1 MSKNI
6 KKSLKYFIIFIGI
19 VIGLPSLLY
28 LILRIP
34 EVQTFAIKT
43 VSHHFS
49 EKINSTITVGRM
61 EFKFFNKLSID
72 DVLIKDQNNDTLIF
86 APNVTAGIRNIN
98 FIHKSIRLRRWVLLK
113 PQTNTLITLGKV
125 ELLNPVVAFITDSSG
140 LMNLTWYLNLLKAS
154 ADSLNNVKSIITID
168 QIDISNARFSLI
180 NHSGIRGK
188 SVIDFNNLKFS
199 GVNGTLEN
207 FKVQDDT
214 ASFEVYNL
222 GFRESS
228 GFVVKKMSSGVV
240 LAKQNF
246 LLNSTFL
253 NCDSSI
259 LNLSR
264 IGIHADSATS
274 FKNFTEEVNL
284 DIVLEKSL
292 ISTEDLKYFVPFTN
306 GMNESI
312 WLSGKVFGTVSEL
325 RGRNIELSY
334 RDNTYL
340 DCNFNFT
347 GLTKIEDAFM
357 YIGVNSLKTNVIDI
371 DKFQIPG
378 KKKIIFPEVLYKL
391 GNINFEGSFTGF
403 TTDFVTY
410 GKIRTSLGNIST
422 DISLRPDKSNKFR
435 IKGLISGTNIDL
447 GEISGNS
454 KLLGKLSMEANIDGF
469 ASSLNKFSTNLT
481 GKVDSIEINRYI
493 YRNIA
498 LNGFFTEKTWD
509 GSIKIAEE
517 NIKLDLMG
525 MFNFNGKLPEFDF
538 TLNLSGAN
546 LNKLNF
552 DLKDT
557 TSALAV
563 LLTANFKGNNIDN
576 LDGEIKLLNSRI
588 RKYGNNLDLYDFSLR
603 TYTENNKPVLSLRT
617 DFADA
622 DLKGKYNFSGL
633 EVLVKSTLARLM
645 PSEFKLPEKQTVSDQ
660 NKFTFNINF
669 KNTDKINNFF
679 RTGFLLSDKSF
690 INGVISPDSIIRVEG
705 KASTL
710 TFKNNLFKDLSVNVS
725 VSGSTLSSR
734 LNTSSVTLLGQTQLR
749 GFSVNLDTKP
759 DNFIFSFDWDNKEK
773 ILNKGNFAASGT
785 VTREIAGKGN
795 PILKIY
801 IDSSDVYVRDNLWK
815 IKQSSI
821 FVDSNSVQINKIYIG
836 TDDHYYLAEGSVSED
851 PVDTLRLEFIGID
864 ISPVN
869 YIIKK
874 KDINNENIIPIN
886 IKGILNGNILLTNIY
901 KDLLIESNIRLNN
914 FSILNSEYGN
924 ISVSSKWDVIEQ
936 VVKINASNNLD
947 GKKMF
952 DIVGLYNP
960 STKKIDLNFNA
971 DKLPIDAL
979 NPLLKVFASGIKG
992 TASGKV
998 NLSGELNKLVLNGA
1012 IKAENASMKIDYL
1025 QTKYTL
1031 NDTVR
1036 FDKNGIKF
1044 NNIRL
1049 NDEKGNIA
1057 TLSGYVY
1064 HKYFK
1069 DYKADLLINTNEC
1082 LVLNTKPK
1090 DNELFYGTA
1099 YASGVTTIKS
1109 GPSSISF
1116 DISAKTGK
1124 NTKFFI
1130 PINTSLSMTDY
1141 SFISFIDT
1149 KKSDTLKFATTN
1161 PVLTPAKKV
1170 GMDLN
1175 FDLEVTPDAEVK
1187 LIFDSKVGDEM
1198 TGTGSGD
1205 LNINLDRKGIF
1216 KISGD
1221 YIIDKGDYLFTLGN
1235 ILNKSFRVENG
1246 GKISFN
1252 GLIDNAE
1259 IEIKAIYRTTASLY
1273 EIIPEDKYKE
1283 RTDVECQ
1290 LNLTGKL
1297 FNPVVKLNIDLPNAD
1312 EETRSYL
1319 KSMLT
1324 TEEELNRQFFSLLV
1338 MNNFL
1343 ATSLSTTTTGTSAM
1357 AVTTTEMLS
1366 NQISNWLSQIN
1377 KDFDLG
1383 FNYRPGYK
1391 DINSKEFQVALS
1403 TQLLNDKVLVNIRGT
1418 SSPANTTNQISG
1430 DFDAEVKITE
1440 KIRFKVFN
1448 RYNNPYT
1455 GRGVDYT
1462 QGIGLFYRQEFDKF
1476 SNLFWR
1482 KEKSDMKKEEEKTII
1497 KK

>member
-1 MSKNI
+1 MDKNI

-19 VIGLPSLLY
+19 VIALPTLLY

-34 EVQTFAIKT
+34 EVQTFAINRI
-43 VSHHFS
+43 SRHFS

-61 EFKFFNKLSID
+61 EYKFFNKLSID

-86 APNVTAGIRNIN
+86 APNVIVGIRKIN
-98 FIHKSIRLRRWVLLK
+98 FEHKSIRLRRWVLLE
-113 PQTNTLITLGKV
+113 PQTNTLIRLGKV

-140 LMNLTWYLNLLKAS
+140 LMNLTWYLDQLKAS
-154 ADSLNNVKSIITID
+154 ADSINNVKSIITID

-207 FKVQDDT
+207 LKVQDDT
-214 ASFEVYNL
+214 TSFEVYNL

-228 GFVVKKMSSGVV
+228 GFVVKKMNSEVV

-264 IGIHADSATS
+264 IGIHADSATY
-274 FKNFTEEVNL
+274 FKNFTEKVNL

-292 ISTEDLKYFVPFTN
+292 ISTADLKYFIPVTD

-340 DCNFNFT
+340 DCDFDFT
-347 GLTKIEDAFM
+347 GLTKIEDAFI
-357 YIGVNSLKTNVIDI
+357 YIGVNSLRTNAIDI

-378 KKKIIFPEVLYKL
+378 KGKIIFPEFLYKL

-454 KLLGKLSMEANIDGF
+454 KLLGKLSMEANIDGY
-469 ASSLNKFSTNLT
+469 ASSLNKFATNLT
-481 GKVDSIEINRYI
+481 GKVDSIEINNYI

-517 NIKLDLMG
+517 NIKMDLLG
-525 MFNFNGKLPEFDF
+525 MFNFSGKLPEFDF
-538 TLNLSGAN
+538 TLNLAGAN
-546 LNKLNF
+546 LHKLNF

-557 TSALAV
+557 TSSLAV
-563 LLTANFKGNNIDN
+563 LLTANFKGTNIDN

-617 DFADA
+617 DYADA
-622 DLKGKYNFSGL
+622 DLKGYYSFSGL
-633 EVLVKSTLARLM
+633 GALVRSTLARLM
-645 PSEFKLPEKQTVSDQ
+645 PSEFKAPVKQSVTGQ
-660 NKFTFNINF
+660 NKFTFNINL

-679 RTGFLLSDKSF
+679 RTGLLLSEKSY
-690 INGVISPDSIIRVEG
+690 INGVISPDSIGVIG
-705 KASTL
+705 KASNL
-710 TFKNNLFKDLSVNVS
+710 TFKNNLFKDLSVNAS
-725 VSGSTLSSR
+725 VSGSTLSSN
-734 LNTSSVTLLGQTQLR
+734 LTTSSLTFLGQTELR
-749 GFSVNLDTKP
+749 GFSVSLDTKP

-773 ILNKGNFAASGT
+773 ILNRGKFAASGT
-785 VTREIAGKGN
+785 VTRDISGKGN
-795 PILKIY
+795 SILKIY
-801 IDSSDVYVRDNLWK
+801 IDSSDIYVRNNLWK
-815 IKQSSI
+815 VKQSSI
-821 FVDSNSVQINKIYIG
+821 FVDSNSVDINKFYIG
-836 TDDHYYLAEGSVSED
+836 TDDHYYLADGSVSED
-851 PVDTLRLEFIGID
+851 PADTLRLKFNGID

-869 YIIKK
+869 YLIKK
-874 KDINNENIIPIN
+874 KDINNADMIPIN

-901 KDLLIESNIRLNN
+901 KDLLLESNIKLNN

-924 ISVSSKWDVIEQ
+924 ISVSSKWDVLEK
-936 VVKINASNNLD
+936 VVKINASNNLK
-947 GKKMF
+947 GKKML
-952 DIVGLYNP
+952 DIGGLYNP
-960 STKKIDLNFNA
+960 ATRKIDLTFSA

-979 NPLLKVFASGIKG
+979 NPLLKMFASGING
-992 TASGKV
+992 FASGKV
-998 NLSGELNKLVLNGA
+998 KLSGELDKLALNGA
-1012 IKAENASMKIDYL
+1012 VKAENASMKIDYL
-1025 QTKYTL
+1025 QTKYML

-1036 FDKNGIKF
+1036 FDNNGIRF
-1044 NNIRL
+1044 NNVKIV
-1049 NDEKGNIA
+1049 DEKGNIA
-1057 TLSGYVY
+1057 TLTGYVY

-1069 DYKADLLINTNEC
+1069 DYKADLLINTNQC

-1109 GPSSISF
+1109 GQNSISF

-1124 NTKFFI
+1124 NTKFYI
-1130 PINTSLSMTDY
+1130 PITTSMSVTDY
-1141 SFISFIDT
+1141 SFISFIDA
-1149 KKSDTLKFATTN
+1149 KKSDTLKLARTN
-1161 PVLTPAKKV
+1161 PVFTPVKQSA
-1170 GMDLN
+1170 MDLN
-1175 FDLEVTPDAEVK
+1175 FDLEVTPEAEVK

-1205 LNINLDRKGIF
+1205 LNINMDRKGIF

-1259 IEIKAIYRTTASLY
+1259 IDIKAIYRTTASLY

-1290 LNLTGKL
+1290 LYLTGKL

-1319 KSMLT
+1319 RSMLT

-1343 ATSLSTTTTGTSAM
+1343 ATSISTTTTGTSAM

-1366 NQISNWLSQIN
+1366 NQVSNWLSQIN
-1377 KDFDLG
+1377 KDFNLG
-1383 FNYRPGYK
+1383 FVYRPGYK

-1403 TQLLNDKVLVNIRGT
+1403 TQLLDNKVLVNIRGT

-1476 SNLFWR
+1476 SNLFR
-1482 KEKSDMKKEEEKTII
+1482 KKEKSDMKKEDEKTII